1 MYLVC
6 WMQAGEDES
15 ELAKPVSVDLNG
27 ILDGVR
33 FDSAREVA
41 LSAARWL
48 KEVG

>member
-1 MYLVC
+1 
-6 WMQAGEDES
+6 MQAGEDGG

-27 ILDGVR
+27 MLDGIR

-41 LSAARWL
+41 LSAARWQ